1 MRTSTGRAHSARTR
15 PAAATDVH
23 STCAM
28 RGSNGNTCVLRRTAC
43 TKSSSSSCSTAR
55 NPSQDTRA
63 CVCRCSLA
71 PGITGIQGPAEQDK
85 VRSRVRGKEGE
96 KEEEAFWGRGGAKGQ
111 EGKGMQSVRVDTQ
124 EVPDR
129 GCERTGGA
137 LGRCRGKEA
146 GRREV
151 RKRRW
156 GRGGGEGESAGRRG
170 G

>member
-85 VRSRVRGKEGE
+85 VRSRVRGRRGRRRRRLFGE
-96 KEEEAFWGRGGAKGQ
+96 EVEPKGRKGRECKVCGLTRRRSQTGAAREQGVRWGGAGDRRRAEGRG
-111 EGKGMQSVRVDTQ
+111 
-124 EVPDR
+124 
-129 GCERTGGA
+129 
-137 LGRCRGKEA
+137 
-146 GRREV
+146 
-151 RKRRW
+151 
-156 GRGGGEGESAGRRG
+156 GRGGGCGEKCR
-170 G
+170 

>member
-85 VRSRVRGKEGE
+85 VRSRVREKEGE
-96 KEEEAFWGRGGAKGQ
+96 KEEEAFWGGGGAKGR
-111 EGKGMQSVRVDTQ
+111 KGRACKVCGLTRRRSQTGAAREQGVRW
-124 EVPDR
+124 
-129 GCERTGGA
+129 GGA
-137 LGRCRGKEA
+137 GERRRGEGRCGRGGGE
-146 GRREV
+146 
-151 RKRRW
+151 RRW
-156 GRGGGEGESAGRRG
+156 GRGECR
-170 G
+170 